1 MKTAIVGFL
10 ALAALTFPA
19 GAISITT
26 AGSAYTQNFDALA
39 ASVFPSPTS
48 VWTNDSTLPG
58 WSLFQ
63 RTGNGTASTTYN
75 ADNGGSNTGSFYS
88 YGTTGSTERAL
99 GATGAGG
106 AYFGSPASGGIAGWM
121 AVSFSNGTGG
131 SLDGFQVSWDGE
143 QWRNGGNASAQT
155 MVFEYG
161 FGDNFTGVS
170 SWFAPGLNFNFASVA
185 NSTTAAAVEGNTTG
199 LAAGRGGSV
208 SSLSWAVT
216 DTLWLRW
223 VEKNDA
229 GNDHGLAI
237 DNFSFTASRAS
248 ASVPEGGTTLTML
261 GLSFTGLAVLRRKS
275 AAK

>member
-1 MKTAIVGFL
+1 MKSAILSFL

-19 GAISITT
+19 QAISIAA

-39 ASVFPSPTS
+39 SSGTNNA
-48 VWTNDSTLPG
+48 WTNNSTLSG

-63 RTGNGTASTTYN
+63 RTGNGTAITTYN

-106 AYFGSPASGGIAGWM
+106 AYFGSPGSGALAGWM

-143 QWRNGGNASAQT
+143 QWRKGDNTSVPQI

-161 FGDNFTGVS
+161 FGS
-170 SWFAPGLNFNFASVA
+170 SFNTVASWATPGGLFDFSSVVNTASSATVD
-185 NSTTAAAVEGNTTG
+185 GNTTG
-199 LAAGRGGSV
+199 LVAGRGGSV
-208 SSLSWAVT
+208 SSLSWAVN

-223 VEKNDA
+223 VERNDA

-237 DNFSFTASRAS
+237 DNFSFTASRSS
-248 ASVPEGGTTLTML
+248 AAVPDGGTTLTMF
-261 GLSFTGLAVLRRKS
+261 GLSFAGLAVLRQKS